1 MQKKIASKI
10 RQYLGFHQIIK
21 KKNKHF
27 KTIGNQILYVRVPIV
42 FTNFESKK
50 IDNLSLKSKN
60 LFPANFFDDLVKFN
74 KLKMQ
79 KKTKQKTKNKCV

>member
-1 MQKKIASKI
+1 M
-10 RQYLGFHQIIK
+10 
-21 KKNKHF
+21 
-27 KTIGNQILYVRVPIV
+27 RVPIV